1 MYARLTT
8 LVLILASLAF
18 GGCVSIKETRTE
30 NKDGTTT
37 IEKSVNGWAP
47 SAYVVPRVYTPVP
60 IYGRDHYYGG
70 PFSYDPTPP
79 VPYVTYGRM
88 ITDTIREAFVDGSR
102 RICDVR
108 PSAPHHCARIE
119 QAHGWPR
126 R

>member
-1 MYARLTT
+1 MFARIIALFLVAIT
-8 LVLILASLAF
+8 L

-70 PFSYDPTPP
+70 YSHNPRPP
-79 VPYVTYGRM
+79 VPYVTYGNM
-88 ITDTIREAFVDGSR
+88 LSGNIREAFVDGTR
-102 RICDVR
+102 RICDTR
-108 PSAPHHCARIE
+108 PTAPNYCNRIDE
-119 QAHGWPR
+119 ANGWPR

>member
-1 MYARLTT
+1 MFARIIALFLVAVT
-8 LVLILASLAF
+8 L

-47 SAYVVPRVYTPVP
+47 SAYVVPRVYAPAP
-60 IYGRDHYYGG
+60 IYGRDHYYTG

-79 VPYVTYGRM
+79 VPYVTYGIM
-88 ITDTIREAFVDGSR
+88 LSGTIRAATVNGTR
-102 RICDVR
+102 RICDTR
-108 PSAPHHCARIE
+108 PTAPNYCNRIDE
-119 QAHGWPR
+119 ANGWPR